1 MFAKRNA
8 VIAALSSAVVVA
20 EAPAGSGALISA
32 RDALRLG
39 RPVFA
44 VPGPVGARASEG
56 TNDLLA
62 SGQGRVCLRAD
73 DVARAI
79 GLTAAPAIAIQDPIL
94 DALAAGPLDLDALA
108 ARMRLPRTALRMRLV
123 ARVLAGAVAD
133 RGDGRFGRG
142 PVS

>member
-1 MFAKRNA
+1 
-8 VIAALSSAVVVA
+8 
-20 EAPAGSGALISA
+20 
-32 RDALRLG
+32 
-39 RPVFA
+39 VFA
-44 VPGPVGARASEG
+44 VPGPIGARASEG

-62 SGQGRVCLRAD
+62 SGEGRACLRAD

-108 ARMRLPRTALRMRLV
+108 ARMGLPRMTLRARLV
-123 ARVLAGAVAD
+123 ALVLAGAVAD